1 MQSRWNRVKRRYAW
15 CYWRLILLVFL
26 MAEAAAAQ
34 PLDADE
40 LVVQG
45 IELRKQGRD
54 QEALERFRLAAAQS
68 PSSPR
73 LLGHLS
79 LALHATEQW
88 VESEQLMQEVL
99 KAADDPWV
107 IRHTAE
113 LKQSLDAVQDHLAWL
128 HVESFAE
135 GQLWLDGMRIKAPP
149 NGDPLRV
156 VARRC
161 EIKLEIAGRPTITR
175 TIDVPARSHWYV
187 VMTAP
192 SVPEKVSPKTA
203 ELLSRTAELP
213 SKTSPAERPR
223 SAPKSSLR
231 RTFGTAVLGVAVTGL
246 VTGVSLGI
254 DAYVLRHRSRK
265 ECDGSVCSA
274 EGIELYGRG
283 RQAAALSTIALVVGT
298 TSLGA
303 AVVLLW

>member
-1 MQSRWNRVKRRYAW
+1 MQSRWSRGTRQYAL

-26 MAEAAAAQ
+26 LAGAAAAQ

-68 PSSPR
+68 PASPR

-107 IRHTAE
+107 VRHTAE

-128 HVESFAE
+128 HVESSAE
-135 GQLWLDGMRIKAPP
+135 GQLWLDGMRINAPP
-149 NGDPLRV
+149 SGDPLRV

-161 EIKLEIAGRPTITR
+161 ELKLEIPGRPTITR
-175 TIDVPARSHWYV
+175 TIDVPPRSHWYV
-187 VMTAP
+187 VMTDP
-192 SVPEKVSPKTA
+192 NVPEKVSPKTA
-203 ELLSRTAELP
+203 VLLTRTAP
-213 SKTSPAERPR
+213 PVQPR

-231 RTFGTAVLGVAVTGL
+231 HTFGTAVLGVAVTGL

-274 EGIELYGRG
+274 EGIALYGRG